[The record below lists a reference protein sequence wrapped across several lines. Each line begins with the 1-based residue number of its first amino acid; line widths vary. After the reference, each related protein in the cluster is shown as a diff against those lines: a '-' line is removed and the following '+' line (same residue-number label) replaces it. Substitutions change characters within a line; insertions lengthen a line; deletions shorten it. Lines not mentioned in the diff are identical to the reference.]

1 MERPLARATE
11 ATSFIIVW
19 HKGREV
25 GEEAKMCSVRRRV
38 TAVREFLLG
47 GGGGGERAVGGP
59 GGGGYGGGKI

>member
-25 GEEAKMCSVRRRV
+25 GEEAKMCPVRRRV

-47 GGGGGERAVGGP
+47 GGGGGKGGDGA
-59 GGGGYGGGKI
+59 GGGGYGGGTI